1 MQVLSSGEG
10 DGKGG
15 SFVHGERWEGEVR
28 GGVGGRSERYA
39 TDRGRRVHLR
49 RNSNPSTWT
58 FSSAH
63 SSNVLHVCMHDN
75 VCVCV
80 QAVHACI
87 TRCVAVCVCVA
98 ARLEHKEHRVGA

>member
-1 MQVLSSGEG
+1 MQVPSSGEG

-28 GGVGGRSERYA
+28 GGGGVGGRSEGYA

-80 QAVHACI
+80 CTSCACMHYPV
-87 TRCVAVCVCVA
+87 CGCVCVWL
-98 ARLEHKEHRVGA
+98 RDSNTKSTE